1 MISVSKRRSNLH
13 AIPSLISSLH
23 PMDINTHPHMV
34 MAIPSLSSLL
44 QCLDTCTTILLM
56 RHYIRYVLILLFM
69 RINRSDLS
77 PWILEHK
84 HLLKWWTCLW
94 LVGHFFKIL
103 TIFCCLTC
111 GLCVT
116 CELSFMCSFTLEK
129 SLAPRVLSC
138 KHSKGH
144 FVHHCCHCLN
154 IFSFIYSLFHHM
166 LFLLAMGLHLLQ
178 VRIVEWWLFR
188 KVTKHSVLW
197 KQILLSL
204 NPISWLHVCRIAYRR
219 LGA

>member
-1 MISVSKRRSNLH
+1 
-13 AIPSLISSLH
+13 
-23 PMDINTHPHMV
+23 
-34 MAIPSLSSLL
+34 MAM
-44 QCLDTCTTILLM
+44 TCWTLFLNP
-56 RHYIRYVLILLFM
+56 HYI
-69 RINRSDLS
+69 
-77 PWILEHK
+77 
-84 HLLKWWTCLW
+84 
-94 LVGHFFKIL
+94 
-103 TIFCCLTC
+103 IFCCLTC

-129 SLAPRVLSC
+129 SLAPRVLAC
-138 KHSKGH
+138 KHIKGH

-204 NPISWLHVCRIAYRR
+204 NPISWLHVCRIAWQKVGGRTK
-219 LGA
+219 LALIIWFFPEKWVQCCTLNIMNNDLKAALFV